1 MPSDFDRLLQIPAG
15 CNSLNISESIRW
27 LMTCLSLV
35 QFCYSNSLLL
45 LHVWGTPLQFRSDP
59 RVEKET
65 IRPFHESYRQ
75 FKLTSYAARKS
86 GNARRKPGTGFSE
99 AIRQFGPRKR
109 HKCGLNVLPSGK
121 TFKLLPA
128 HAQIG
133 MYFMYRGAVPG
144 PNARINP
151 LSIEDFI
158 ILDIVPVDVSSRS

>member
-1 MPSDFDRLLQIPAG
+1 
-15 CNSLNISESIRW
+15 
-27 LMTCLSLV
+27 MTCLSLV

-75 FKLTSYAARKS
+75 FKL
-86 GNARRKPGTGFSE
+86 
-99 AIRQFGPRKR
+99 
-109 HKCGLNVLPSGK
+109 
-121 TFKLLPA
+121 LPA